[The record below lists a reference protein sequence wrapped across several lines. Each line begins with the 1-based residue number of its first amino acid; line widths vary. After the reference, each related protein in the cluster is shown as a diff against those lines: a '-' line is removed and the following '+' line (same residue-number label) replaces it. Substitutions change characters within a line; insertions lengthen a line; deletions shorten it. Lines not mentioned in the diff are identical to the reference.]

1 MPVNV
6 LIKQMPDELK
16 AWITQE
22 ALRNQRS
29 MNKEALVLLEAARAQ
44 RAGRTRADANSIEAL
59 LVQFRALPDLDR
71 RTADEILGYDE
82 NGLPT

>member
-1 MPVNV
+1 MPANV
-6 LIKQMPDELK
+6 PIKQMPDGLK
-16 AWITQE
+16 ARITQE

-44 RAGRTRADANSIEAL
+44 RAGRTRTDANSIDAL
-59 LVQFRALPDLDR
+59 LVQFRVLPDLDR
-71 RTADEILGYDE
+71 RNADQILGYDD